1 MLMENYG
8 CATKVAMACLVAAAV
23 SLLGG
28 ALASCGLGAGR
39 NDERDFKLKAALESI
54 DDSIKKGSPRVGD
67 MIKKGMA
74 EAKDSLDYYDFRLR
88 DIRYGISLGVSDS
101 TKLNW
106 NDAYK
111 YLTTHERTP
120 RTRGML
126 ALAKNLM
133 AAYYYKF
140 HYSPDIAIS
149 IFRSAYD
156 DLFGSDAEHNLPDVC
171 ANLGDAYCM
180 ANDMPKA
187 AMWYRRALFL
197 ADSLKLPEKE
207 NLSLYMGLGRIYLNL
222 HDYNA
227 ALECYRKTD
236 RNIDLMPIGMQAYF
250 LNNYGNYYYF
260 TGDYKAA
267 LATFNRLKVMLERYN
282 LKDSYEMFL
291 CKLNMADVHLNLNQT
306 AEATQCL
313 DEAEAFFRRIDD
325 KTGLYYAHTIRM
337 GLALKEGNVTEVK
350 RILDEEHIDEADI
363 EFQLTNI
370 RQRYLREY
378 FVKKGDYRRAYD
390 NLSRSIVRNDS
401 LKHNLENMR
410 AADIMTRY
418 TQDTLVLHNQIA
430 MQEKDADIRKAH
442 WGLFVGVL
450 LASILALFTLFMFT
464 WSHKRRLQMQMELM
478 NLKLMSARSRISPHF
493 IFNVLN
499 NRISKTDKR
508 DADELMSLVKLIRT
522 NLDLS
527 DKSFIS
533 LKDELDFVRYYISVE
548 QHCIDGGIELCVDAP
563 ADEVLERIMIPSM
576 FIQILVEN
584 SIKHGLKGR
593 KGDKRLCITVS
604 VGEEDCK
611 IKVEDNGT
619 GFDIRHSDP
628 NSTGMGLRIIRS
640 MIDLINRE
648 SKRKVSLT
656 ISNLGGEGPY
666 AGTEVVLQVPLNLPP
681 RIFMKEIYTTTDE
694 RNNHR

>member
-1 MLMENYG
+1 VKEMLRVCYG
-8 CATKVAMACLVAAAV
+8 HATKGAIACLVAAAM

-28 ALASCGLGAGR
+28 ALASCGLGAGHD
-39 NDERDFKLKAALESI
+39 DERSPKLKAALEAV
-54 DDSIKKGSPRVGD
+54 DDSMRDGSPHVD
-67 MIKKGMA
+67 AMIKKGMA
-74 EAKDSLDYYDFRLR
+74 EAKDSLEYYDFYLR
-88 DIRYGISLGVSDS
+88 GIRYSMLLGVSD
-101 TKLNW
+101 TAKLNW
-106 NDAYK
+106 GDAYK
-111 YLTTHERTP
+111 YLMARERTP
-120 RTRGML
+120 RIKGML
-126 ALAKNLM
+126 AFIKNLM
-133 AAYYYKF
+133 GNYYHKI
-140 HYSPDIAIS
+140 HYDSETVVS
-149 IFRSAYD
+149 IYRSACD
-156 DLFGSDAEHNLPDVC
+156 DLLGSDAEEGLPDVC
-171 ANLGDAYCM
+171 ANLGDAYFM
-180 ANDMPKA
+180 ANDIPKA
-187 AMWYRRALFL
+187 ALWYRRALFL
-197 ADSLKLPEKE
+197 ADSLKLLEKQ
-207 NLSLYMGLGRIYLNL
+207 NLSLYMGLGRIYLSL
-222 HDYNA
+222 QDYNA

-267 LATFNRLKVMLERYN
+267 IATFNRLKAMLERYN

-337 GLALKEGNVTEVK
+337 GLALKEGNVAKVK

-378 FVKKGDYRRAYD
+378 FVKEGDYRRAYD
-390 NLSRSIVRNDS
+390 NLNRSIVRNDS

-410 AADIMTRY
+410 AVDIMTRY

-508 DADELMSLVKLIRT
+508 DADELMSLAKLIRA
-522 NLDLS
+522 NLNIS
-527 DKSFIS
+527 GKSFIS

-548 QHCIDGGIELCVDAP
+548 QHCIDGGIEFCVDAP

-593 KGDKRLCITVS
+593 QGDKRLCIS
-604 VGEEDCK
+604 VNTDDEACK
-611 IKVEDNGT
+611 ITVEDNGR

-628 NSTGMGLRIIRS
+628 NSTGTGLRVIRNT
-640 MIDLINRE
+640 INIVNHG
-648 SKRKVSLT
+648 SKKKMRMVVSNNIATDGSIKGCRTTLT
-656 ISNLGGEGPY
+656 LPLELTSPTI
-666 AGTEVVLQVPLNLPP
+666 LQ
-681 RIFMKEIYTTTDE
+681 MKTDKP
-694 RNNHR
+694 